1 MRRET
6 PWLKRPPSEYFYEHI
21 RLTTQPL
28 DTAPEPEQLVEILEM
43 FNAQEMICFSS
54 DYPHWDGDERE
65 HVEKQLPAS
74 WHERVFRENACEFFG
89 WDDLAAA
96 A

>member
-1 MRRET
+1 
-6 PWLKRPPSEYFYEHI
+6 
-21 RLTTQPL
+21 
-28 DTAPEPEQLVEILEM
+28 M

-74 WHERVFRENACEFFG
+74 WHERVFRENAREFFG
-89 WDDLAAA
+89 WSDLAVAA
-96 A
+96 